1 MQKKYVYY
9 VRERERE
16 RERDSHTS
24 IESFELFAVLYFVW
38 LLKIYLFILWR
49 SEKEIIRST
58 GKIVDVALSTNKMMP
73 SM

>member
-16 RERDSHTS
+16 RERYSHTS

-49 SEKEIIRST
+49 SEKEIIRFT